1 MSGNVETRSGTTA
14 SSIDSAQ
21 NSQPLSDPFVAV
33 AARTGSGQEPS
44 LLVEEPEGVST
55 FYVRRSLRVAS
66 SRARSRQPSIPTSSA
81 QNFQVV
87 EALPG
92 GRRRAG
98 YAYQVLESVGEEDTS
113 LFPTAVPTENAGVL
127 RGSTCHSPY
136 HSCRNDRI
144 PPESTGIRWNETG
157 IRRNANQFH
166 RNATG
171 IRWNRYKL
179 PYLGT
184 PLVNNII

>member
-1 MSGNVETRSGTTA
+1 MGLNIDFFNNFDLGN
-14 SSIDSAQ
+14 
-21 NSQPLSDPFVAV
+21 PDPINFDDVAH
-33 AARTGSGQEPS
+33 
-44 LLVEEPEGVST
+44 
-55 FYVRRSLRVAS
+55 F
-66 SRARSRQPSIPTSSA
+66 
-81 QNFQVV
+81 
-87 EALPG
+87 
-92 GRRRAG
+92 
-98 YAYQVLESVGEEDTS
+98 
-113 LFPTAVPTENAGVL
+113 
-127 RGSTCHSPY
+127 GSTCHSPY

-144 PPESTGIRWNETG
+144 LPESTGIRWNETG

>member
-1 MSGNVETRSGTTA
+1 MQTSPAKYSK
-14 SSIDSAQ
+14 
-21 NSQPLSDPFVAV
+21 
-33 AARTGSGQEPS
+33 S
-44 LLVEEPEGVST
+44 LH
-55 FYVRRSLRVAS
+55 
-66 SRARSRQPSIPTSSA
+66 Q
-81 QNFQVV
+81 
-87 EALPG
+87 ALPIVVKVVKDNT
-92 GRRRAG
+92 RD
-98 YAYQVLESVGEEDTS
+98 SS
-113 LFPTAVPTENAGVL
+113 
-127 RGSTCHSPY
+127 STCHSPY

-157 IRRNANQFH
+157 IRWNANQFH

>member
-1 MSGNVETRSGTTA
+1 MGKEDKG
-14 SSIDSAQ
+14 D
-21 NSQPLSDPFVAV
+21 
-33 AARTGSGQEPS
+33 
-44 LLVEEPEGVST
+44 
-55 FYVRRSLRVAS
+55 
-66 SRARSRQPSIPTSSA
+66 
-81 QNFQVV
+81 
-87 EALPG
+87 ALH
-92 GRRRAG
+92 
-98 YAYQVLESVGEEDTS
+98 
-113 LFPTAVPTENAGVL
+113 
-127 RGSTCHSPY
+127 STCHSPY